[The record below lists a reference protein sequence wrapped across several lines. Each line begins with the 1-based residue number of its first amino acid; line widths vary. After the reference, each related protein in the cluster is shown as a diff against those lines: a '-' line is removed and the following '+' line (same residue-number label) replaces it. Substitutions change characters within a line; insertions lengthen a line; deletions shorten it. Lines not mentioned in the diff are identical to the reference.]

1 MIELLILYI
10 NSCHPQSCLYL
21 TVYVIEVYT
30 GDKAGAG
37 TDAHVF
43 VTLYGKRGQAPK
55 TQLISRCGDK
65 SIKSSH

>member
-1 MIELLILYI
+1 M
-10 NSCHPQSCLYL
+10 
-21 TVYVIEVYT
+21 IEVYT

-55 TQLISRCGDK
+55 TQLISRCDDN
-65 SIKSSH
+65 SIKSSK

>member
-1 MIELLILYI
+1 M
-10 NSCHPQSCLYL
+10 YL

-65 SIKSSH
+65 SIKTNK

>member
-1 MIELLILYI
+1 M
-10 NSCHPQSCLYL
+10 YL

-65 SIKSSH
+65 SIKSVDWHKHHIQVIYACTFV